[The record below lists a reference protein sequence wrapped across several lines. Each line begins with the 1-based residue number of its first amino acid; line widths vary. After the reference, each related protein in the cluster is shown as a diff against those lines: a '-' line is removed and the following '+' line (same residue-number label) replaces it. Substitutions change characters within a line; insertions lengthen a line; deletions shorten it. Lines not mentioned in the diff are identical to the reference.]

1 MKRSWFLSSFTRFIL
16 ELNEITPAEEDLT
29 KAPKPIDSTVIQ
41 MMRYFQNEDGA
52 YYYLDDVD
60 RHVYEDIIEVPRAVT
75 TKRKKSLSTLN

>member
-52 YYYLDDVD
+52 YYNLD
-60 RHVYEDIIEVPRAVT
+60 DIIEVPRAVT
-75 TKRKKSLSTLN
+75 AKRKKSLSTLS